1 MDRID
6 QAFWQ
11 LFHAVAAKIA
21 EAEQQGALRPSDPQ
35 AESVT
40 IALSGPVHAVGVL
53 RREAEQRGLSY
64 PDLIA
69 SLSEERRSE
78 LPEWWLGIA
87 RDGTI
92 GALP

>member
-11 LFHAVAAKIA
+11 LFHAVAAKLA
-21 EAEQQGALRPSDPQ
+21 EAERQGTLTPSHPNEDD
-35 AESVT
+35 VT

-53 RREAEQRGLSY
+53 RREAEQRGVSY

-69 SLSEERRSE
+69 SLSEERRSD
-78 LPEWWLGIA
+78 LPDWWLAIA